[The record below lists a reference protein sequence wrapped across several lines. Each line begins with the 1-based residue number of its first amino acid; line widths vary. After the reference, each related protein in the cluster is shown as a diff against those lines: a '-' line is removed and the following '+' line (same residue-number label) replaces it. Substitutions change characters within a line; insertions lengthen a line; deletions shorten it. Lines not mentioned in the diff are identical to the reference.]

1 MKNKFKYDKLMYH
14 FQSKITIP
22 VSFNGFNRPLGLLRR
37 IKDGSI
43 DLEKA
48 KEFKKNLDKI

>member
-1 MKNKFKYDKLMYH
+1 MYH